1 MIVLA
6 GLVVGCSGSTAGGVK
21 MIRLLLFVKQALR
34 EMQKLLHP
42 SAELPIKLNG
52 KVVPNDIVYAV
63 GGFFSVYVGLVIV
76 LTFIMMAT
84 GLEPLVAFSAVAAG
98 LGNLGPGLGEIASNV
113 STVSPTGKWVMIF
126 AMLLGRLEIFT
137 LLIVFT
143 PSFWK
148 R

>member
-1 MIVLA
+1 MP
-6 GLVVGCSGSTAGGVK
+6 GWW
-21 MIRLLLFVKQALR
+21 
-34 EMQKLLHP
+34 P
-42 SAELPIKLNG
+42 
-52 KVVPNDIVYAV
+52 YAV

-76 LTFIMMAT
+76 LTFVMMAT
-84 GLEPLVAFSAVAAG
+84 GLEPLVAFSAVAAA
-98 LGNLGPGLGEIASNV
+98 LGNLGPGLGEVASNV
-113 STVSPTGKWVMIF
+113 STVSTTGKWVMIF